1 MAAAAAA
8 SPVPALLP
16 IKAITP
22 NSTVA
27 EAFRLMPGCG
37 ALPVVDESGRLV
49 DVYARSDVILLAA
62 NNTYRRVSLSE
73 FTVGQALA
81 AAAAHT
87 PEAQAA
93 AQAAAAAAAAAA
105 AGVPVPPVMPA
116 PAGPR
121 AHTCTR
127 ADTLRAVVEALS
139 LPGVR
144 RLVIVDAQTQR
155 VEGVVSLSDVVSF
168 LLPS

>member
-37 ALPVVDESGRLV
+37 ALPVVDEGGRLV

-73 FTVGQALA
+73 FTVGQAL
-81 AAAAHT
+81 
-87 PEAQAA
+87 
-93 AQAAAAAAAAAA
+93 QAAAAQSPEAAA
-105 AGVPVPPVMPA
+105 AGMPVPPVVPA
-116 PAGPR
+116 APGPR

-144 RLVIVDAQTQR
+144 RLVIVDAQTR
-155 VEGVVSLSDVVSF
+155 AVEGVVSLSDVVSF

>member
-37 ALPVVDESGRLV
+37 ALPVVDEGGRLV

-73 FTVGQALA
+73 FTVGQALQA
-81 AAAAHT
+81 AAAQS
-87 PEAQAA
+87 PEAAA
-93 AQAAAAAAAAAA
+93 AQAAAAQAAA
-105 AGVPVPPVMPA
+105 AGMPVPPVVPA
-116 PAGPR
+116 APGPR

-144 RLVIVDAQTQR
+144 RLVIVDAQTR
-155 VEGVVSLSDVVSF
+155 AVEGVVSLSDVVSF

>member
-37 ALPVVDESGRLV
+37 ALPVVDERAARGHV
-49 DVYARSDVILLAA
+49 ARSDVILLAA

-105 AGVPVPPVMPA
+105 AGCRCWARHFDSRAGDRKDARHDMHAGGARCGRWSRRCRCPA
-116 PAGPR
+116 
-121 AHTCTR
+121 
-127 ADTLRAVVEALS
+127 
-139 LPGVR
+139 
-144 RLVIVDAQTQR
+144 
-155 VEGVVSLSDVVSF
+155 
-168 LLPS
+168 

>member
-1 MAAAAAA
+1 
-8 SPVPALLP
+8 
-16 IKAITP
+16 
-22 NSTVA
+22 
-27 EAFRLMPGCG
+27 MPGCG
-37 ALPVVDESGRLV
+37 ALPVVDETGRLV
-49 DVYARSDVILLAA
+49 DVYARSVILLAA

-93 AQAAAAAAAAAA
+93 AQAQAAAAA
-105 AGVPVPPVMPA
+105 AGLPVPPVMPA
-116 PAGPR
+116 AAGPR
-121 AHTCTR
+121 AHTCAR